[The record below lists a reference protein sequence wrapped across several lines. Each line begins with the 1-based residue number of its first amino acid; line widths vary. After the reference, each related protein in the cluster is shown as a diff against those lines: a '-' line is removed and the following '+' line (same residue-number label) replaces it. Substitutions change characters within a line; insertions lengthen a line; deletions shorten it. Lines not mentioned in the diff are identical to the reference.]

1 MCRNYIFYNYLRT
14 VNIYKRNDYQAET
27 KSFVCVIW
35 RVNRE
40 RILVVH

>member
-1 MCRNYIFYNYLRT
+1 MIIKQT
-14 VNIYKRNDYQAET
+14 ET
-27 KSFVCVIW
+27 KSFVCVIQ